1 LKHIHIHLSCL
12 LNKPRCIVAD
22 ASDEV
27 GAALALI
34 PDDDDEELL
43 ELAKKNRAERMKV
56 RFSACFSEPTCCVA
70 L

>member
-1 LKHIHIHLSCL
+1 
-12 LNKPRCIVAD
+12 
-22 ASDEV
+22 V